1 MMMRKAVV
9 FTSYNRSDYL
19 QETLRSWRDVANKN
33 GYDFFFKLEPSSMQK
48 KMENKMINF
57 LSEQKLHGDVI
68 NNPERK
74 GVLLNPWEGLNTMFE
89 QGYDFVVLAEDDIE
103 VSDDILHFFD
113 ELSHRHERD
122 EEVLAICA
130 SNLWSIEV
138 DNADHTTYF
147 KRSYFSPLIWGTW
160 KDRWTNYLRD
170 TWDKDYSSGG
180 AENSGWDWNI
190 ALRIIPENNLK
201 CIFPEK
207 SRSKHIGK
215 RGVHMREEDYHAS
228 VAQSFSHHNNYLGY
242 KEIPSDW

>member
-19 QETLRSWRDVANKN
+19 QDTLRSWIDVANKN

-48 KMENKMINF
+48 KMEKKMISF
-57 LSEQKLHGDVI
+57 LSEQRLHGDVI

-113 ELSHRHERD
+113 DLSERHLRD

-130 SNLWSIEV
+130 SSYHLWKDSEDIS
-138 DNADHTTYF
+138 
-147 KRSYFSPLIWGTW
+147 SYQKKQAFSPLIWGTW
-160 KDRWTNYLRD
+160 KDRWNQYLRD
-170 TWDKDYSSGG
+170 SWDKDYSTGKNGVGG
-180 AENSGWDWNI
+180 GWDWNI
-190 ALRIIPENNLK
+190 YLRILPKYNLK
-201 CIFPEK
+201 CIYPLV
-207 SRSKHIGK
+207 SRSRHIGRK
-215 RGVHMREEDYHAS
+215 GVHMLEENYHES
-228 VAQSFSHHNNYLGY
+228 VAISFKKHNDYLGY
-242 KEIPSDW
+242 KEIPDDE

>member
-48 KMENKMINF
+48 KMEKKMISF
-57 LSEQKLHGDVI
+57 LSEQRLHGDVI

-113 ELSHRHERD
+113 ELSERHLRD

-130 SNLWSIEV
+130 SNLWSIEA

-147 KRSYFSPLIWGTW
+147 KRSYFAPLVWGTW
-160 KDRWTNYLRD
+160 KDRWNKYEEIKTILFFQLSQKHTNYTITSNYYVKNKKPIDILNELKENP
-170 TWDKDYSSGG
+170 DKSY
-180 AENSGWDWNI
+180 I
-190 ALRIIPENNLK
+190 L
-201 CIFPEK
+201 
-207 SRSKHIGK
+207 
-215 RGVHMREEDYHAS
+215 
-228 VAQSFSHHNNYLGY
+228 SF
-242 KEIPSDW
+242 